1 MVRMILFLPKGLRM
15 SKYQS
20 YEFTIF
26 DRWGGEIFRTNDI
39 SEGWNGENGYQEN
52 ILG

>member
-1 MVRMILFLPKGLRM
+1 M

-26 DRWGGEIFRTNDI
+26 DRWGEEIFRTNKISKGLEWRKCDI
-39 SEGWNGENGYQEN
+39 RKIYSG
-52 ILG
+52 